1 MGKAFLS
8 KKEPGDDTMLAAHL
22 LKQTWSMS
30 SLGPEEGRKRWKRK
44 PKITIGTAC
53 YIVTEEEHNARKSE
67 KRSS

>member
-1 MGKAFLS
+1 
-8 KKEPGDDTMLAAHL
+8 
-22 LKQTWSMS
+22 MS